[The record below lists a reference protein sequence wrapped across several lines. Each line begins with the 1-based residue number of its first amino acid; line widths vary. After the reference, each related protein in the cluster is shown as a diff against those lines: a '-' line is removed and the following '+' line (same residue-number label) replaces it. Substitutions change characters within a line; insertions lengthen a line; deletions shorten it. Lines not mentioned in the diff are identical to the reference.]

1 MTRRIDSRG
10 AGPGRRRVL
19 AGAAGLG
26 AALLLARVW
35 AADERVV
42 TVVAKK
48 FVFVPDEIHLKQGE
62 TVVIELTAPEVTM
75 GFSAP
80 ELGIRTDIVPGV
92 PTRVRL
98 TPGKP
103 GRFLFNCDV
112 FCGSGHEDM
121 DGVIVVEPA

>member
-1 MTRRIDSRG
+1 MS
-10 AGPGRRRVL
+10 GPVDTPRRRLL

-26 AALLLARVW
+26 AVLLLARVC
-35 AADERVV
+35 AAAEERVV

-48 FVFVPDEIHLKQGE
+48 FVFVPDEIRLKQGE
-62 TVVIELTAPEVTM
+62 PVVIELTATEVTM

-80 ELGIRTDIVPGV
+80 ELGIRTDIVPGM

-98 TPGKP
+98 MPAKA

>member
-1 MTRRIDSRG
+1 MRIDEK
-10 AGPGRRRVL
+10 RRRLV
-19 AGAAGLG
+19 GAATGLG
-26 AALLLARVW
+26 LAAALARVAL
-35 AADERVV
+35 AADERVI

-48 FVFVPDEIHLKQGE
+48 FVFVPDEIHLAQGE

-80 ELGIRTDIVPGV
+80 ELGIRTDVVPGV

-98 TPGKP
+98 TPAKA
-103 GRFLFNCDV
+103 GRFQFNCDV

-121 DGVIVVEPA
+121 DGVIVVA

>member
-1 MTRRIDSRG
+1 MS
-10 AGPGRRRVL
+10 GPVDTPRRRLL

-26 AALLLARVW
+26 AVLLLARVC
-35 AADERVV
+35 AAAEERVV

-48 FVFVPDEIHLKQGE
+48 FVFVPDEIRLKQGE
-62 TVVIELTAPEVTM
+62 PVVIELTATEVTM

-80 ELGIRTDIVPGV
+80 ELSIRTDIVPGV

-98 TPGKP
+98 TPAKA

>member
-1 MTRRIDSRG
+1 MIWRFDS
-10 AGPGRRRVL
+10 GRRRVL
-19 AGAAGLG
+19 TGAAGLG
-26 AALLLARVW
+26 AVQLLARVSA
-35 AADERVV
+35 AADERVIPI
-42 TVVAKK
+42 VAKK
-48 FVFVPDEIHLKQGE
+48 FVFVPDEVHLKQGE
-62 TVVIELTAPEVTM
+62 AVILELTAPEVTM

-92 PTRVRL
+92 PNRVRL
-98 TPGKP
+98 TPSKA